1 MRKERESI
9 YHQVKIVCNNC
20 NKNIKVRTGEL
31 YYDSE
36 TKLKVEGFKCNHC
49 GEVYVTLISD
59 NKLRSSIAL
68 LRDKQY
74 EMQKLVKKQRLDYQF
89 YAANKRHIPQEIIK
103 RWEKRIMTL
112 KNEIDTIINKNKI
125 YEKKLKRKYLKK
137 GGKIAEHVY
146 TKTK

>member
-9 YHQVKIVCNNC
+9 YHQVKVVCDNC
-20 NKNIKVRTGEL
+20 NKNIKVLTGEL

-59 NKLRSSIAL
+59 NTLRSSIAL

-74 EMQKLVKKQRLDYQF
+74 EMQKLVKKQGLDYQF
-89 YAANKRHIPQEIIK
+89 YTANKRPIPQEIIK
-103 RWEKRIMTL
+103 RWEKRITTL

-146 TKTK
+146 AKTK